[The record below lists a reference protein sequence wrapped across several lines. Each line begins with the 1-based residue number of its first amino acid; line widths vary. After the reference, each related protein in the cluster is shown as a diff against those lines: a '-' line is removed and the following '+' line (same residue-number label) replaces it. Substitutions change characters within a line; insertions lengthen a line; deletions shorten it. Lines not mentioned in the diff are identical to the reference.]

1 MKSSTFAV
9 LLSFALCLFVGAI
22 AGQAQAPA
30 VPTPADAA
38 MEMVK
43 QGRQLNSQGKQDEAL
58 ALYQQALKAS
68 PDLFEAHLGAGVA
81 LDLKGQYA
89 EARYHLNRALEAAK
103 PEQKNSAMR
112 TLAMSYAF
120 EGKAG
125 EAAKYERPLYDEAVA
140 KSDFP
145 TAAEI
150 ANEQARLF
158 IEAGDLDNAQKWYQM
173 GHETALR
180 KADLKPE
187 ERDLWDFRWENAQAR
202 IAARRGNRAEAGRHV
217 AAAKA
222 IMDKGTI
229 TRGGNTDQ
237 TRFWPYLT
245 GYVAYHTGDYKT
257 AIGELQKADQR
268 DPFIMLLLAQSYE
281 KTGDA
286 AKAKEL
292 YQQIMTVNSHNPTN
306 AFARPVARKKLGTS

>member
-1 MKSSTFAV
+1 MKRSMFAAVCAAVV
-9 LLSFALCLFVGAI
+9 LVAAAATMAF
-22 AGQAQAPA
+22 AQAPA
-30 VPTPADAA
+30 VPTPTDAA

-43 QGRQLNSQGKQDEAL
+43 QGRQLNNQGKQDEAL
-58 ALYQQALKAS
+58 ALYAQALKAS
-68 PDLFEAHLGAGVA
+68 PDLFDAHLASGVA

-89 EARYHLNRALEAAK
+89 EARQHLNRALEVAK
-103 PEQKNSAMR
+103 PDQKNAAMR

-125 EAAKYERPLYDEAVA
+125 EAVKYERPLYDEALG

-158 IEAGDLDNAQKWYQM
+158 IEAGDLENARKWYQM
-173 GHETALR
+173 GHDTAL
-180 KADLKPE
+180 KKTDLKPE
-187 ERDLWDFRWENAQAR
+187 ERDLWDF
-202 IAARRGNRAEAGRHV
+202 GNRAEADKHV

-245 GYVAYHTGDYKT
+245 GYVAYYGSDYKT
-257 AIGELQKADQR
+257 AITELQKADQR

-292 YQQIMTVNSHNPTN
+292 YQQIMTVNNHNPTN
-306 AFARPVARKKLGTS
+306 AFARPVARKKLGAS